1 MREEA
6 AVVSAVVTTMMAVA
20 MVTIGVLAVA
30 KMTVAMVTTVV
41 VVGVHDHRGCDLLVD
56 RNRHWH
62 RDLVDNRG
70 LRLVIHGLRLRL
82 VIDGSLLLRI
92 ILLRWHGL
100 RIRLRITLRSA
111 RGMVLW
117 LHFFKIA
124 RSLFLSELLFY
135 YIIILV
141 YF

>member
-6 AVVSAVVTTMMAVA
+6 AVVSPVVTTVMTVA
-20 MVTIGVLAVA
+20 MVSIGVVAVVVA
-30 KMTVAMVTTVV
+30 VAMVTTVV
-41 VVGVHDHRGCDLLVD
+41 VVSVDDHRGCDLLVD

-62 RDLVDNRG
+62 RDLMDNRG

-92 ILLRWHGL
+92 ILLRWHRL
-100 RIRLRITLRSA
+100 RIPLRITLRSA
-111 RGMVLW
+111 RGMVLR

-135 YIIILV
+135 YIIIML